1 MLPVINLLPWRQ
13 KEKQR
18 QKKNLAVQ
26 FGVGISVALLL
37 AVSAAQV
44 LDYQIDYQ
52 QTRNHILQSE
62 IDELNRQ
69 LARLRELRMKQRSL
83 QDRIGV
89 VSDLQLKRNET
100 TRALNFLAT
109 HVPEGVYFN
118 DLSYRGG
125 TIDINGYA
133 DSHARLAELLAEL
146 ELSPEVSQVSV
157 HTIVDSPEKG
167 TDRKQFRVTFHL
179 APHTTASL
187 QKEVSH
193 G

>member
-1 MLPVINLLPWRQ
+1 M
-13 KEKQR
+13 
-18 QKKNLAVQ
+18 
-26 FGVGISVALLL
+26 
-37 AVSAAQV
+37 
-44 LDYQIDYQ
+44 
-52 QTRNHILQSE
+52 
-62 IDELNRQ
+62 
-69 LARLRELRMKQRSL
+69 
-83 QDRIGV
+83 
-89 VSDLQLKRNET
+89 VSDLQLQRNET
-100 TRALNFLAT
+100 TRALNFLAN

-118 DLSYRGG
+118 DLTYRAG

-146 ELSPEVSQVSV
+146 ELSPEVSRVSV
-157 HTIVDSPEKG
+157 HTIIDSPEKG